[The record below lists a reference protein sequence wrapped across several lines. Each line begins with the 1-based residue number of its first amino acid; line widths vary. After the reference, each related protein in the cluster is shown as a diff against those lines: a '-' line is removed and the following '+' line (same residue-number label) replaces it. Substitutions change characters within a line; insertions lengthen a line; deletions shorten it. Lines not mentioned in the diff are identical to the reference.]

1 MTTRLECAEDSDSG
15 EGSVLWGRE
24 RQECIEN
31 EELEWC
37 VDVMDRFAFIEY
49 ISGTNACS
57 SECEGGGVEGYTET
71 DEVLVGDG
79 VQVCGECED
88 EECEQAG

>member
-1 MTTRLECAEDSDSG
+1 MTRLEVTEDSDSG
-15 EGSVLWGRE
+15 ERSVLWRRK

-49 ISGTNACS
+49 ISGTNTLS
-57 SECEGGGVEGYTET
+57 SECERGRVEGYTET
-71 DEVLVGDG
+71 CKVLVGDI
-79 VQVCGECED
+79 VQVY
-88 EECEQAG
+88 